1 MFDGKVLLR
10 EDSLIFE
17 GNILLREDF
26 LIFGGKVF
34 IEGGFLN
41 IWGQGLIEGRFII
54 NIPGLV
60 KDHTFA
66 AFFSAPFPKW
76 ETFLKLCW
84 LANLQPI
91 QVVLMKSISNHTS
104 WKIYSS

>member
-10 EDSLIFE
+10 EDS
-17 GNILLREDF
+17 

-54 NIPGLV
+54 NMHF
-60 KDHTFA
+60 K
-66 AFFSAPFPKW
+66 
-76 ETFLKLCW
+76 FLYVP
-84 LANLQPI
+84 NG
-91 QVVLMKSISNHTS
+91 MSIV
-104 WKIYSS
+104 

>member
-10 EDSLIFE
+10 EDS
-17 GNILLREDF
+17 

-54 NIPGLV
+54 NMNKCLEQVMEGFSRDARTS
-60 KDHTFA
+60 KMKMFA
-66 AFFSAPFPKW
+66 RHWTELEVTQQLYNRGNPTAYFPYAK
-76 ETFLKLCW
+76 
-84 LANLQPI
+84 
-91 QVVLMKSISNHTS
+91 
-104 WKIYSS
+104 

>member
-10 EDSLIFE
+10 EDS
-17 GNILLREDF
+17 

-54 NIPGLV
+54 NIINSPILILNINQKQMENICGIDSCLVSSWPG
-60 KDHTFA
+60 H
-66 AFFSAPFPKW
+66 
-76 ETFLKLCW
+76 
-84 LANLQPI
+84 
-91 QVVLMKSISNHTS
+91 
-104 WKIYSS
+104 

>member
-10 EDSLIFE
+10 EDS
-17 GNILLREDF
+17 

-54 NIPGLV
+54 NI
-60 KDHTFA
+60 
-66 AFFSAPFPKW
+66 
-76 ETFLKLCW
+76 
-84 LANLQPI
+84 ANIVQI
-91 QVVLMKSISNHTS
+91 WVNIEQQIWAN
-104 WKIYSS
+104 I

>member
-10 EDSLIFE
+10 EDS
-17 GNILLREDF
+17 

-54 NIPGLV
+54 NIVDNHDDQVCDDHGDHDVDHDYDQMDGL
-60 KDHTFA
+60 DLI
-66 AFFSAPFPKW
+66 S
-76 ETFLKLCW
+76 
-84 LANLQPI
+84 I
-91 QVVLMKSISNHTS
+91 KSGWTPR
-104 WKIYSS
+104 

>member
-34 IEGGFLN
+34 IEGGFIN

-54 NIPGLV
+54 YISEPSASPLV
-60 KDHTFA
+60 EQWTELTFEIYTG
-66 AFFSAPFPKW
+66 S
-76 ETFLKLCW
+76 TFLRQKCH
-84 LANLQPI
+84 I
-91 QVVLMKSISNHTS
+91 
-104 WKIYSS
+104 